1 MFASRLEKVSGR
13 VRVNIR
19 LQKVKA
25 SGSDSRQ
32 SGSDSRQVEKVKAV
46 KAVKAVK
53 GERMEKSG
61 SGSRMETDL
70 HAGGKVWLWFQ
81 KVKAVK
87 EWKSLALVPEVKA
100 GESGESGESK
110 SDKQTLSRNV
120 VLVESVS
127 PWTT

>member
-1 MFASRLEKVSGR
+1 VFASRLEKVSGR

-70 HAGGKVWLWFQ
+70 QV
-81 KVKAVK
+81 
-87 EWKSLALVPEVKA
+87 EKS
-100 GESGESGESK
+100 GSG
-110 SDKQTLSRNV
+110 SRR
-120 VLVESVS
+120 
-127 PWTT
+127 

>member
-1 MFASRLEKVSGR
+1 M
-13 VRVNIR
+13 
-19 LQKVKA
+19 
-25 SGSDSRQ
+25 
-32 SGSDSRQVEKVKAV
+32 
-46 KAVKAVK
+46 
-53 GERMEKSG
+53 
-61 SGSRMETDL
+61 
-70 HAGGKVWLWFQ
+70 
-81 KVKAVK
+81 K